1 MRATALFY
9 SGLPADRAGVLDV
22 SCDLFSVIIDAM
34 WIRFV
39 LYGLGGWCGEVLY
52 TALTESVPRRDW
64 RLTGTTYLWMFP
76 IYGSIVFLYE
86 PVHNAIG
93 DYPWWIRAVIYSLGF
108 TAVELL
114 TGWLI
119 ARLVG
124 RCPWDYVAAGK
135 RFAINP
141 YIRWDYFFVWAVI
154 GLALEPVHDF
164 LVRLTP
170 AIEAALLGG

>member
-1 MRATALFY
+1 
-9 SGLPADRAGVLDV
+9 
-22 SCDLFSVIIDAM
+22 M

-39 LYGLGGWCGEVLY
+39 LYGLGGWCGEVLF
-52 TALTESVPRRDW
+52 TAVTESAPQHDW
-64 RLTGTTYLWMFP
+64 RLVGTTYLWMFP
-76 IYGSIVFLYE
+76 IYGLLAILYE
-86 PVHNAIG
+86 PVHDLIR
-93 DYPWWIRAVIYSLGF
+93 DVPWWGRALIWSLGF
-108 TAVELL
+108 TAVELT

-119 ARLVG
+119 KKGNG

-141 YIRWDYFFVWAVI
+141 YIRWDFFIVWAVI

-170 AIEAALLGG
+170 AIEAALWGM

>member
-1 MRATALFY
+1 A
-9 SGLPADRAGVLDV
+9 
-22 SCDLFSVIIDAM
+22 
-34 WIRFV
+34 
-39 LYGLGGWCGEVLY
+39 
-52 TALTESVPRRDW
+52 
-64 RLTGTTYLWMFP
+64 
-76 IYGSIVFLYE
+76 
-86 PVHNAIG
+86 
-93 DYPWWIRAVIYSLGF
+93 LGF

-141 YIRWDYFFVWAVI
+141 YIRWDYFIVWAAI
-154 GLALEPVHDF
+154 GLAIEPLHDF

-170 AIEAALLGG
+170 DIQAALIGG